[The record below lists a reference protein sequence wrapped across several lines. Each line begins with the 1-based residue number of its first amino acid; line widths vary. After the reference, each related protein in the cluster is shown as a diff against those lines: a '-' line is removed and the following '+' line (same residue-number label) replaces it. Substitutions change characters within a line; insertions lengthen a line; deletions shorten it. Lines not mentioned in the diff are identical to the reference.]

1 MTTDVEEEGRSRR
14 IRCCSVGMLSRRS
27 MRLGVT
33 VSVVVLRILAKSEI
47 ERRTFRRWLEV
58 QAEKEETTAGDG
70 SSVNVGRLPVCR
82 DVASIRLL
90 RTSLYRNDKEAG
102 HVCVDNPVGRG
113 RRRRGRILVVVYVAR
128 VTVCNV
134 DGLGSKEGGHHSFVV
149 VTVNRGT
156 GQG

>member
-1 MTTDVEEEGRSRR
+1 M
-14 IRCCSVGMLSRRS
+14 
-27 MRLGVT
+27 
-33 VSVVVLRILAKSEI
+33 
-47 ERRTFRRWLEV
+47 

-70 SSVNVGRLPVCR
+70 SSVYVDTLSVCR

-90 RTSLYRNDKEAG
+90 STSLCRNDKEGG
-102 HVCVDNPVGRG
+102 HVCVGNPVGRT
-113 RRRRGRILVVVYVAR
+113 RRRRGRILVVVDVAR

-134 DGLGSKEGGHHSFVV
+134 DGLGSKEGGHQSFVE